1 LVFRDTMPPRKAA
14 AAPEPLTVPWI
25 KTLTEGELADW
36 IVKADV
42 AYYEKGDPIAS
53 DDVYDLMRAA
63 LKRKNKHHPI
73 LQKVGAVVEQSKKK
87 VKLPYWMGSMDKIK
101 NDVATLDK
109 WKKTYKASYMVS
121 DKLDGVSGLVYV
133 KDGKVAL
140 YTRGDGREGQDISSI
155 LPYIQV
161 GIPCDLATKYPL
173 LAVRGELIL
182 SKDAFTQLVDQG
194 NNPRNMVAG
203 VLNAKTPNMKIVQH
217 LEFVSYEWIAPG
229 GPFTAEHQMEQLLR
243 GGFRTVAYK
252 TFPSEESMTSDTLS
266 EYLMKRRAESP
277 YEIDGLVVYSNATAH
292 PRTTSGNPK
301 YAFAFKSMITL
312 EKAEVMVT
320 EVQWNVSKDKYLKPI
335 VKFEPVR
342 INQVNI
348 KQATGFNAKFIKD
361 NMIGPGARILIVRSG
376 DVIPFI
382 DKVIKPAEQPQMP
395 LDTVYVWTD
404 TGVDILL
411 DTTNEAHQHQGVA
424 AKELQYFFE
433 KLNVKGVSKAT
444 IQKVYDA
451 GYTTVEQVLALTKD
465 QLLELDGI
473 KEKTASNITT
483 AIKQAMND
491 VDLITLMVASNQF
504 GRGFGEK
511 RLSQIFEA
519 MPEILSAK
527 DKVPSV
533 DTIVALPGFEQ
544 KTARKFVDNYSKF
557 WEFVHA
563 NHLED
568 IVKTKIAA
576 YVKADGPSRTTSG
589 IFHDRIFVFTG
600 FRNADLEKKIK
611 EQGGDVA
618 TSLTK
623 KTTDLITKNED
634 ESSSKIEN
642 ARTNGTRILSL
653 SQLYKLYK
661 AATVA

>member
-1 LVFRDTMPPRKAA
+1 MPPRKTAA
-14 AAPEPLTVPWI
+14 AASEPFTTLWV
-25 KTLTEGELADW
+25 KTLTEDELADW
-36 IVKADV
+36 IIKADQ
-42 AYYEKGDPIAS
+42 AYYEKGDPFVS

-63 LKRKNKHHPI
+63 LKKKNKNHPL

-87 VKLPYWMGSMDKIK
+87 IKLPYWMGSMDKIK
-101 NDVATLDK
+101 NDVATLDR
-109 WKKTYKASYMVS
+109 WKKTYHGSFLVS
-121 DKLDGVSGLVYV
+121 DKLDGVSGLIYV
-133 KDGKVAL
+133 SNGKVSL
-140 YTRGDGREGQDISSI
+140 YTRGDGHEGQDISSI
-155 LPYIQV
+155 LPYIHV
-161 GIPCDLATKYPL
+161 GIPCDLGTKFPL

-182 SKDAFTQLVDQG
+182 SKDAFLQLSDQG

-203 VLNAKTPNMKIVQH
+203 VLNAKTPNMNIVRH

-229 GPFTAEHQMEQLLR
+229 GPFTAGHQMEQLLKA
-243 GGFRTVAYK
+243 GFHTVAYK
-252 TFPSEESMTSDTLS
+252 TFPSEASMTSETLS

-277 YEIDGLVVYSNATAH
+277 YEIDGLVVYSNAAAH

-361 NMIGPGARILIVRSG
+361 NMIGPGARIIIVRSG

-382 DKVIKPAEQPQMP
+382 DSVIKPASHPQFP
-395 LDTVYVWTD
+395 QDTSYVWTD

-411 DTTNEAHQHQGVA
+411 DTSCEHHTGVA
-424 AKELQYFFE
+424 AKELQHFFD
-433 KLNVKGVSKAT
+433 KLNAKGVSKAT
-444 IQKVYDA
+444 IQKLYDA
-451 GYTTVEQVLALTKD
+451 GYTTVEAVLAITQD
-465 QLLELDGI
+465 QLLQLDGI
-473 KEKTASNITT
+473 KEKTASNIAT
-483 AIKQAMND
+483 ALKQAIDD

-519 MPEILSAK
+519 MPTLLTTK
-527 DKVPSV
+527 DKLPTVE
-533 DTIVALPGFEQ
+533 TIVALPGFEQ

-557 WEFVHA
+557 WEFVRA
-563 NHLED
+563 NHLEAV
-568 IVKTKIAA
+568 VKTKTAA
-576 YVKADGPSRTTSG
+576 YVKTTTDPASSSATG
-589 IFHDRIFVFTG
+589 ILHGRVFVFTG
-600 FRNADLEKKIK
+600 FRNTELENKIK
-611 EQGGDVA
+611 EQGGGVA

-623 KTTDLITKNED
+623 KTTDLITKTDDDTSTKVE
-634 ESSSKIEN
+634 K
-642 ARTNGTRILSL
+642 ARVNGTQIQSIG
-653 SQLYKLYK
+653 QLYKQYPMLM
-661 AATVA
+661 